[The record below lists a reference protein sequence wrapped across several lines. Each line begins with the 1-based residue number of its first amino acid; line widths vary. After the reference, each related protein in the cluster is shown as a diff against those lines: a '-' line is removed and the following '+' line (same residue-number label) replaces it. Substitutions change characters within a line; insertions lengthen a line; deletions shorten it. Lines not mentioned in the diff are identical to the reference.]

1 MRAIFCFRYINSAPQ
16 WLSFNAGNWEK
27 LETSVRR
34 FVAREALD
42 VDVYTGVHGQMSLRD
57 DNNNLAPLS
66 MYVTSEKRAFPVP
79 KYFWK
84 IIYDPE
90 TKLGA
95 AFVGVND
102 PYLLHITEDLYLC
115 EDISQQFEWISW
127 KPKSIRAG
135 VSYACE
141 IDELRRSI
149 DTIPTFDVVGILK

>member
-1 MRAIFCFRYINSAPQ
+1 M
-16 WLSFNAGNWEK
+16 G
-27 LETSVRR
+27 
-34 FVAREALD
+34 RESLD

-84 IIYDPE
+84 IIYDPK

-102 PYLLHITEDLYLC
+102 PYLLQITHDLFLC
-115 EDISQQFEWISW
+115 DDISSQFNWINW
-127 KPKSIRAG
+127 KPTSIPAG

-141 IDELRRSI
+141 IDDLRQSI
-149 DTIPTFDVVGILK
+149 DTIPKLDVVGIFK